1 MASGRIID
9 ENLRPFCEIVAAYS
23 GAGLDSW
30 DWDAIHLGVK
40 GTDVEK
46 NAWFDYEFV
55 GEHPIKI
62 RVAYD
67 VGTSVLFVDAM
78 ANEEIELKVRV
89 AIDIMQS
96 YRLIS

>member
-1 MASGRIID
+1 MASGWIID
-9 ENLRPFCEIVAAYS
+9 VNLRPFCEIVGAFS

-40 GTDVEK
+40 ETDVEK

-55 GEHPIKI
+55 GKHPVKI
-62 RVAYD
+62 RVAHD

-78 ANEEIELKVRV
+78 ANEEIESKVRV
-89 AIDIMQS
+89 AIEIMQS
-96 YRLIS
+96 YRLFS